1 MSFIMME
8 ICVGFFQDK
17 DLRVFRVTE
26 SIIRQKDMTISV
38 SEIFYKCKNEYTF
51 FDALDGS
58 RLMAEEEMK
67 DKIDFLHVRDAQRLI
82 ERGIPILDNSTDYEV
97 FLKDSDRLFEEATSG
112 SNVDASLAK
121 KTRTSLK
128 KVQEVVKSIE
138 KAEDEALV
146 ETRRITS
153 KDFRNYVTTL
163 NDDLMSKADNLVVL
177 FNSSFTIPL
186 Y

>member
-67 DKIDFLHVRDAQRLI
+67 DVRMALAYSLLISDSKIDFLHVRDAQRLI

-97 FLKDSDRLFEEATSG
+97 FLKDSD
-112 SNVDASLAK
+112 V
-121 KTRTSLK
+121 SLK
-128 KVQEVVKSIE
+128 RVSV
-138 KAEDEALV
+138 
-146 ETRRITS
+146 
-153 KDFRNYVTTL
+153 
-163 NDDLMSKADNLVVL
+163 
-177 FNSSFTIPL
+177 IP
-186 Y
+186 

>member
-97 FLKDSDRLFEEATSG
+97 FLKDSD
-112 SNVDASLAK
+112 V
-121 KTRTSLK
+121 SLK
-128 KVQEVVKSIE
+128 RVSV
-138 KAEDEALV
+138 
-146 ETRRITS
+146 
-153 KDFRNYVTTL
+153 
-163 NDDLMSKADNLVVL
+163 
-177 FNSSFTIPL
+177 IP
-186 Y
+186 